1 MKVKVPVALVISS
14 LTKKL
19 ENNKEI
25 TKRNQVVRDELAVAN
40 KAWAEQIKKLDLP
53 LDEVSAH
60 TWRDTITLTYKIVD
74 KNLIPAEPRL
84 GDLESELGSYEI
96 QEIESALRILSMSE
110 DTYVSASVMKEIGK
124 YL

>member
-1 MKVKVPVALVISS
+1 MKVKVPVALVVSS

-25 TKRNQVVRDELAVAN
+25 AKRNQVVRDELVVAN
-40 KAWAEQIKKLDLP
+40 KAWAEKVSKLDLP

-60 TWRDTITLTYKIVD
+60 SWRDTITLTYKIVD

-84 GDLESELGSYEI
+84 GDLESELSSYEI